1 MRLSYRIYIYQLS
14 NPLKNIMDLLFNIMY
29 TGHGAGSKCNSI
41 MFYNSN
47 NYSFMYY
54 MVYVH
59 TIYGTG
65 AKLIVWSLRSI
76 QVYSFN
82 SNS

>member
-1 MRLSYRIYIYQLS
+1 
-14 NPLKNIMDLLFNIMY
+14 MDLLLNIMY
-29 TGHGAGSKCNSI
+29 TSHGAESKCNSI
-41 MFYNSN
+41 MFYNRN
-47 NYSFMYY
+47 NYSLMYY

-65 AKLIVWSLRSI
+65 AQLIVWSLQSI